1 MKEAFVV
8 KRFSHDKKV
17 IINLVNNILSEYQAE
32 GYDLTVRQIYYQFVA
47 RDLFPDERK
56 WRQIPDTN
64 KWVKDPNGTKNAEPN
79 YKWLAEIL
87 TEARMAGLIDW
98 DMIVDRGRETVTPP
112 AWEGPGRNR
121 QRRRRFL
128 RPG

>member
-17 IINLVNNILSEYQAE
+17 IIGLVNDILSEYQAE
-32 GYDLTVRQIYYQFVA
+32 GYDLTVRQVYYQFVA

-87 TEARMAGLIDW
+87 TEA
-98 DMIVDRGRETVTPP
+98 
-112 AWEGPGRNR
+112 
-121 QRRRRFL
+121 
-128 RPG
+128 